1 MVNTRSGNVCQKED
15 QDASVM
21 ARMIA
26 PTERGP
32 QPQKDTTGNQE
43 ANSRL
48 SITAENL
55 IRDMVD
61 QNLEQIRK
69 IIDEKTGLI
78 LSRVTKPCSFKTF
91 LSCQPPEFSVSP
103 DPTAILHRITEME
116 QIFDL
121 CECKE
126 EQKVK
131 FAVRMLKG
139 EALSWWNMT
148 WMLLGKEIV
157 SRLTWDE
164 FVERVKEWYC
174 SAWDLIKMQNEFLTL
189 KKGDMTVDEYAR
201 LFVAKLQYVRHLAP
215 SDKDCVERFVAGL
228 PFKYS
233 MAVRRE
239 TTLDSAIRVAKSL
252 DVDKYEEREDVG
264 EKRKWVGTLGSLKKS
279 KGDVKCCYQCGKAG
293 HLARQ
298 CRENVVTCFEC
309 GENGHISNSCPNR
322 ERD

>member
-1 MVNTRSGNVCQKED
+1 MVNTRSGNVPQKED

-21 ARMIA
+21 ARIIA

-32 QPQKDTTGNQE
+32 QPKKDTTGNQE
-43 ANSRL
+43 QNSRL
-48 SITAENL
+48 SITAE
-55 IRDMVD
+55 IHQMVRDMVD

-69 IIDEKTGLI
+69 IIDEKTGLT

-103 DPTAILHRITEME
+103 NPTAILHWITEME

-164 FVERVKEWYC
+164 FVERVKGWYC
-174 SAWDLIKMQNEFLTL
+174 SARDLVKMQNEFLAL
-189 KKGDMTVDEYAR
+189 EKGDMTVDEYAC
-201 LFVAKLQYVRHLAP
+201 LFVEKLQYVRQLAP

-233 MAVRRE
+233 IAVERE
-239 TTLDSAIRVAKSL
+239 TTLDSAIRVAKRL

-264 EKRKWVGTLGSLKKS
+264 EKRKWGGTFGSFKKS
-279 KGDVKCCYQCGKAG
+279 KGEVKSCYRCGMVG
-293 HLARQ
+293 HLVRE
-298 CRENVVTCFEC
+298 CR
-309 GENGHISNSCPNR
+309 S
-322 ERD
+322 